1 MNPQKRA
8 LCVPLI
14 ENVPLEEP
22 RGGPIL
28 MGFVSNVVIFRRI
41 RWGKPTFGIPLHLVA
56 YNRACLSATS
66 R

>member
-8 LCVPLI
+8 FRVPLI
-14 ENVPLEEP
+14 EYVPFKEP

-28 MGFVSNVVIFRRI
+28 MGFVSNVVVFRRVW
-41 RWGKPTFGIPLHLVA
+41 RGKPSFGVLLHLVA
-56 YNRACLSATS
+56 CNGACLSPTS